1 MARTPEQHSADSRQ
15 AAHTM
20 WSAVADRNERLRTWM
35 SRLPIGTDKM
45 PGSSLVC

>member
-20 WSAVADRNERLRTWM
+20 WSAVADRNERLRTCR
-35 SRLPIGTDKM
+35 SRLPIGADKM